1 MVLLLT
7 IVLAFFVPWPWNL
20 LVLFGGVL
28 LEIGE
33 VIWGLRLA
41 RRWRPK
47 TGREAMI
54 GMRAEVVSPCRPKG
68 NVRVSGELWE
78 ATCAAGADVGDTV
91 TIKRIEGLNLI
102 VAPAEEEALAA
113 PASPDDRSIGT
124 G

>member
-54 GMRAEVVSPCRPKG
+54 GMRAEVVSPCRPHG
-68 NVRVSGELWE
+68 TVRVHGELWE
-78 ATCAAGADVGDTV
+78 ATCTAGADVGDPV
-91 TIKRIEGLNLI
+91 TITRLEGLNLI
-102 VAPAEEEALAA
+102 VVPAERATLEAAGGRNDH
-113 PASPDDRSIGT
+113 PIGRT
-124 G
+124 

>member
-1 MVLLLT
+1 MKIGSSLWGDGSLTKTRSHSDGMVLLLT

-20 LVLFGGVL
+20 LVLLGGVL

-54 GMRAEVVSPCRPKG
+54 GMRAEPYAYGAPEYVDMELFLMWRARGMKIESPAVRP
-68 NVRVSGELWE
+68 
-78 ATCAAGADVGDTV
+78 
-91 TIKRIEGLNLI
+91 
-102 VAPAEEEALAA
+102 
-113 PASPDDRSIGT
+113 
-124 G
+124 